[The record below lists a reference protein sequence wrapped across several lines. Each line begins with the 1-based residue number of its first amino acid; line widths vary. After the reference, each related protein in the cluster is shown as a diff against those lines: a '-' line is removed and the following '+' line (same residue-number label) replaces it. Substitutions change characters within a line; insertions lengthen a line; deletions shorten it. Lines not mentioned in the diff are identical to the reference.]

1 MIASGGVSP
10 VWVIFTTDKAY
21 GSQLMSPNGG
31 FMFDGVFQAF
41 HLIILLV
48 MVMIVAVGMFP
59 VFRALWHHGSRNSN
73 RLRRGIHVTQ

>member
-1 MIASGGVSP
+1 MGDHHHRQSLWLSANV
-10 VWVIFTTDKAY
+10 
-21 GSQLMSPNGG
+21 SPNGG